1 MTDDM
6 IQLGKINYSNILTG
20 CLINVENL
28 FKKYESNPY
37 MVSRLTNILTA

>member
-6 IQLGKINYSNILTG
+6 IQLGKINYSILTG

-28 FKKYESNPY
+28 FKNTSPTRIWFQD
-37 MVSRLTNILTA
+37 SPTF